1 MGKLAPKATDAARC
15 RRSLTEV
22 TAAEPELTETARKS
36 AKPIADKDSSF
47 HDKLRP
53 LQLAELLDDGL
64 IVRRLSVKN
73 EDVVYV
79 KGIFEASEGLC
90 AMFAE
95 RGGDLTIVA
104 PASRSLELDV
114 LLRDLA
120 GELDGVLDAGGC

>member
-1 MGKLAPKATDAARC
+1 M
-15 RRSLTEV
+15 TE
-22 TAAEPELTETARKS
+22 TELTETARKS
-36 AKPIADKDSSF
+36 AKPIADEDSSF

-114 LLRDLA
+114 LLRDLV

>member
-1 MGKLAPKATDAARC
+1 MI
-15 RRSLTEV
+15 RS
-22 TAAEPELTETARKS
+22 
-36 AKPIADKDSSF
+36 
-47 HDKLRP
+47 RP

-64 IVRRLSVKN
+64 IVRRLSVKI

-95 RGGDLTIVA
+95 GGGDLTILA
-104 PASRSLELDV
+104 PESRSLELDV

-120 GELDGVLDAGGC
+120 VELDGVLDADGC

>member
-1 MGKLAPKATDAARC
+1 MI
-15 RRSLTEV
+15 RS
-22 TAAEPELTETARKS
+22 
-36 AKPIADKDSSF
+36 
-47 HDKLRP
+47 RP

-90 AMFAE
+90 AMFATH
-95 RGGDLTIVA
+95 GGELTIVA
-104 PASRSLELDV
+104 PVSRTRELDV

-120 GELDGVLDAGGC
+120 AELDGVLDMSGC

>member
-1 MGKLAPKATDAARC
+1 MIG
-15 RRSLTEV
+15 SG
-22 TAAEPELTETARKS
+22 
-36 AKPIADKDSSF
+36 I
-47 HDKLRP
+47 

-64 IVRRLSVKN
+64 MVRRLSVKN

-104 PASRSLELDV
+104 PISRARELDV
-114 LLRDLA
+114 VLRDLA
-120 GELDGVLDAGGC
+120 GELDGVLDAADELLTRL

>member
-1 MGKLAPKATDAARC
+1 VI
-15 RRSLTEV
+15 RSE
-22 TAAEPELTETARKS
+22 A
-36 AKPIADKDSSF
+36 
-47 HDKLRP
+47 

-104 PASRSLELDV
+104 PVSRARELDV
-114 LLRDLA
+114 VLSDLA
-120 GELDGVLDAGGC
+120 LELEGTLHADGC

>member
-1 MGKLAPKATDAARC
+1 MI
-15 RRSLTEV
+15 RS
-22 TAAEPELTETARKS
+22 RS
-36 AKPIADKDSSF
+36 
-47 HDKLRP
+47 

-95 RGGDLTIVA
+95 GGGDLTIVA
-104 PASRSLELDV
+104 PESRSLELDV

-120 GELDGVLDAGGC
+120 LELDGVLEPIETGGC